1 MLAYKGEVSFT
12 PNIQGG
18 QGGVMSMIGRRVANE
33 ATPLMTVEGSGT
45 VLFGHGGH
53 HVQVINLTGDTLY
66 VEADRLLAFEGT
78 LQQGTMF
85 MGSQGGVMGMVR
97 GQVTGQGLFTT
108 TLKGHGSVA
117 VMAHGGVIEV
127 PDHPAAPGPCRPAGV
142 RRPPRRRPQQAVH
155 GARLARHG
163 GPRLRRGVPAGAQ
176 RQRRG
181 VRPGVGGEAVSTTR
195 ARAPPSTTRM
205 TLPSDD
211 NVNKYTFCV
220 ELKGSQWFLQ
230 KGKMIAYYGQIDF
243 NGIGHG
249 RLDRLVRTSFHSPL
263 HASDWVVAE
272 GSGKMLLADRAFD
285 VNSYDLENG
294 NLTIRSGNLL
304 AFQPSLALKQ
314 SIVPGFLTLIG
325 TGKFVA
331 ASNGPVVFME
341 PPIRV
346 DPQALVGWADCPSPC
361 HHYDHGYMTGV
372 MGGLR
377 AMTGLGGASGEE
389 HQFEFVGAGTVLLQ
403 STETL
408 MAEQADGR
416 GAAAGRSTGRS
427 RGTTGT
433 GQQPGVPRL
442 PGQLGDLQRRFGL

>member
-1 MLAYKGEVSFT
+1 MSPYG
-12 PNIQGG
+12 PPGG
-18 QGGVMSMIGRRVANE
+18 YG
-33 ATPLMTVEGSGT
+33 
-45 VLFGHGGH
+45 
-53 HVQVINLTGDTLY
+53 
-66 VEADRLLAFEGT
+66 
-78 LQQGTMF
+78 
-85 MGSQGGVMGMVR
+85 
-97 GQVTGQGLFTT
+97 
-108 TLKGHGSVA
+108 
-117 VMAHGGVIEV
+117 
-127 PDHPAAPGPCRPAGV
+127 PAG
-142 RRPPRRRPQQAVH
+142 PAV
-155 GARLARHG
+155 LD
-163 GPRLRRGVPAGAQ
+163 P
-176 RQRRG
+176 
-181 VRPGVGGEAVSTTR
+181 T
-195 ARAPPSTTRM
+195 

-211 NVNKYTFCV
+211 SVNAYTFCV

-230 KGKMIAYYGQIDF
+230 KGKMIAYYGSMDF
-243 NGIGHG
+243 NGVGHG

-285 VNSYDLENG
+285 VNSYDLEDG

-377 AMTGLGGASGEE
+377 ALTGLGGASGEE

-408 MAEQADGR
+408 MAEQPRGRFRRRPECRVPAGRTQALTDGR
-416 GAAAGRSTGRS
+416 DTAPSRTAGGPPASLRAVSGSLRSVTSNVCAHRDVTSTLASSPFNFLGRLHSWRPRRPPTG
-427 RGTTGT
+427 
-433 GQQPGVPRL
+433 
-442 PGQLGDLQRRFGL
+442 

>member
-1 MLAYKGEVSFT
+1 MSAYGT
-12 PNIQGG
+12 P
-18 QGGVMSMIGRRVANE
+18 
-33 ATPLMTVEGSGT
+33 
-45 VLFGHGGH
+45 
-53 HVQVINLTGDTLY
+53 
-66 VEADRLLAFEGT
+66 
-78 LQQGTMF
+78 
-85 MGSQGGVMGMVR
+85 
-97 GQVTGQGLFTT
+97 
-108 TLKGHGSVA
+108 
-117 VMAHGGVIEV
+117 
-127 PDHPAAPGPCRPAGV
+127 
-142 RRPPRRRPQQAVH
+142 
-155 GARLARHG
+155 G
-163 GPRLRRGVPAGAQ
+163 GPTVHDP
-176 RQRRG
+176 
-181 VRPGVGGEAVSTTR
+181 
-195 ARAPPSTTRM
+195 M
-205 TLPSDD
+205 TLPVDD
-211 NVNKYTFCV
+211 NVNNYTFCV

-230 KGKMIAYYGQIDF
+230 KGKMIAYYGSIEF
-243 NGIGHG
+243 NGVGHG

-285 VNSYDLENG
+285 VNSYDLEDG

-361 HHYDHGYMTGV
+361 HHYDHGYMTGL

-408 MAEQADGR
+408 MAEQAT
-416 GAAAGRSTGRS
+416 GAVPQQAGVPGGG
-427 RGTTGT
+427 GTPGGH
-433 GQQPGVPRL
+433 GQQPGAPRL